1 MFFGLYVGSTNDAE
15 HCTLESFSDTI
26 VYPCLVKIDV
36 DGGERD
42 VLMGARALLKQRKAR
57 WIIETHSR
65 ELEDECRS
73 ILHTAGFTTVIVRNA
88 WWRWLV
94 PEQRPIPHNRWLIGF
109 HTSDT

>member
-1 MFFGLYVGSTNDAE
+1 RLRRFSPNRGRRWYQKTIPACNDPRLMFFGLYVGSTNDAE

-73 ILHTAGFTTVIVRNA
+73 ILHTAGFTTVIVR
-88 WWRWLV
+88 
-94 PEQRPIPHNRWLIGF
+94 
-109 HTSDT
+109 